1 MSENNRSDS
10 QDWRV
15 DYLMLAVLWGSSFL
29 FMRTG
34 AESDFFNSRICF
46 NLCRFILE

>member
-10 QDWRV
+10 QEWRV
-15 DYLMLAVLWGSSFL
+15 DYLMLAALWGSSFL

-34 AESDFFNSRICF
+34 ADSDFLNFHICF
-46 NLCRFILE
+46 NLWRFILE